1 MTPLECFAA
10 NLRRARREKGL
21 TQEALGFLAGL
32 HRTEISLLERS
43 GREPRLRTLLK
54 LADALEIDLETLRSG
69 IRWVP
74 EMSRFETP
82 ARRSCRLP

>member
-1 MTPLECFAA
+1 MTPLERFAA

-21 TQEALGFLAGL
+21 TQDALGVLTGL

-54 LADALEIDLETLRSG
+54 LADALEVDLETLRSG

-74 EMSRFETP
+74 GRSRFETP
-82 ARRSCRLP
+82 ARRSHRLP